1 MLKLASGMFLAASL
15 IAATSLGAQAQQA
28 VKSSA
33 DEGQSANAGHQCGYG
48 QAVMAAIEDG
58 EARAEADR
66 LARINAVLDNAL
78 ASAKSRPQAAQSPGV
93 FPPNRSGS

>member
-15 IAATSLGAQAQQA
+15 IAATNLGAQAQQA
-28 VKSSA
+28 VKSSV
-33 DEGQSANAGHQCGYG
+33 DEGQSANAGHQCGYSR
-48 QAVMAAIEDG
+48 AVMAAIEDG

-78 ASAKSRPQAAQSPGV
+78 ASAKSRPQAAHSPVV